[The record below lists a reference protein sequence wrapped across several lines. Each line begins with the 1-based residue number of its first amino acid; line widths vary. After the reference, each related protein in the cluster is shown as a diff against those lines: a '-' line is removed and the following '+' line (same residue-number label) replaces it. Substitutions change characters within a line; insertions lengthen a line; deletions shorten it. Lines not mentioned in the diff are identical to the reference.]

1 MNDVPSVGRGVKR
14 IGGIFL
20 AAAAIFLGVC
30 FAGPSVVPLMA
41 IPLVIFGATGVG
53 LLVGSRAASIAA
65 QVLLLVCMIAGPVG
79 LVGALASTGAAALD
93 GGRLLAIGNAIFTTA
108 LWAWICFRGHQVLR
122 GKGLRAAVFTSR
134 LTGVALAAIAA
145 NHLYEAALM
154 GGSASGLAS
163 SGSFAFR
170 IGLEGTALYG
180 FAGWPLWH
188 VALLFT
194 AAVFLA
200 APRPRLIKAAGALAG
215 LFAVV
220 LPLSLGALSGLSEGE
235 LAVVAP
241 VLVMMLL
248 PVLLAWWL
256 REELI
261 GPVPARLPASPPA
274 APPAGAS

>member
-14 IGGIFL
+14 IGGLFL
-20 AAAAIFLGVC
+20 AVAAMFLGAS

-53 LLVGSRAASIAA
+53 LVVGARAATIAA
-65 QVLLLVCMIAGPVG
+65 QVLLLVCMIGGPVG
-79 LVGALASTGAAALD
+79 LVGALAHDGAAALD
-93 GGRLLAIGNAIFTTA
+93 GRRLLAIGNAIFTTA
-108 LWAWICFRGHQVLR
+108 LWAWICFRGLQVLR
-122 GKGLRAAVFTSR
+122 GKDLRAAVFTSR

-154 GGSASGLAS
+154 DVGASGLAP

-194 AAVFLA
+194 AAVFLV
-200 APRPRLIKAAGALAG
+200 APRPRLVKAAGALAG
-215 LFAVV
+215 LLAVV
-220 LPLSLGALSGLSEGE
+220 LPLSLGALAGLSEGE
-235 LAVVAP
+235 LAMFAP
-241 VLVMMLL
+241 VLAMMLL

-261 GPVPARLPASPPA
+261 GPVPARLPASTPA
-274 APPAGAS
+274 APPAGA